1 MTPQVQILTTIAS
14 RYSRDGMVSINPF
27 FGASEDFVRSNI
39 DEAKIVYDDVFKQFI
54 GAWFVVGD
62 KSVPPPLSW
71 KVFEV

>member
-1 MTPQVQILTTIAS
+1 
-14 RYSRDGMVSINPF
+14 MVSINPF